1 MAALSVAI
9 QHRSM
14 ARDRSPKP
22 RSLPSYV
29 LIDDQSSNHKLLIV
43 RRRIVRITN
52 EVVEKK
58 LISTIHLYL
67 AGEPSNTLRAWWKKP
82 AGEEPRASPS
92 PGSRTIDVEATVEL
106 GRRAWSDVGGSGGE
120 GVAWP
125 WRCYDG
131 GEKRPPTPA
140 TAGIGCGVQ
149 VGEVCGCGGGLGS
162 VQATGSGRRRRW
174 RRGRRCR
181 LWRGDG
187 RMGGCATDGRARGR
201 TRAGVRAVSA
211 PTQTRPKFGPEMG
224 RGRTK
229 NGRLSV
235 CVGALGRDFCPFRPK
250 RTRGQNASARSSCP
264 KVYCIGNI
272 ICILHN

>member
-131 GEKRPPTPA
+131 GENRPPTPA
-140 TAGIGCGVQ
+140 RAARTVRREDGGG
-149 VGEVCGCGGGLGS
+149 VCGCGQRP
-162 VQATGSGRRRRW
+162 VQRPTGRKWSAAAGE
-174 RRGRRCR
+174 G
-181 LWRGDG
+181 GDG
-187 RMGGCATDGRARGR
+187 GGVSTMDGCATVWRARGGQGR
-201 TRAGVRAVSA
+201 ASRASAPCPRRRKPGPNLGREWVAGGQKADTRPFASARWAGVFVRFHQNEHA
-211 PTQTRPKFGPEMG
+211 
-224 RGRTK
+224 RTK
-229 NGRLSV
+229 
-235 CVGALGRDFCPFRPK
+235 CVGALELPLDP
-250 RTRGQNASARSSCP
+250 T
-264 KVYCIGNI
+264 KVIHFDE
-272 ICILHN
+272 L